1 MGNESET
8 CNGTWR
14 WRQASSYNYKLYKD
28 SAKLAKRSQKLLCSP
43 AVDLRHYEGAARSAA
58 AAERGG
64 WVGTASDFL
73 RAATSLAGA
82 DLEALFTTC
91 RVRLE
96 ISLTLSIMMSDT
108 NRTETSMATVKRR
121 GRRTARQSQ
130 RSAGPKPLDPIL
142 SARLNFAL
150 SILAENGKL
159 KGVRSERVSA
169 RVDPGLIQAARV
181 KTGFENDS
189 DLVNAALAVLAMP
202 DDFGPWFVSQ
212 AGRLP
217 KDFELEL

>member
-1 MGNESET
+1 
-8 CNGTWR
+8 
-14 WRQASSYNYKLYKD
+14 
-28 SAKLAKRSQKLLCSP
+28 
-43 AVDLRHYEGAARSAA
+43 
-58 AAERGG
+58 
-64 WVGTASDFL
+64 
-73 RAATSLAGA
+73 
-82 DLEALFTTC
+82 
-91 RVRLE
+91 
-96 ISLTLSIMMSDT
+96 
-108 NRTETSMATVKRR
+108 MATLKRR

-130 RSAGPKPLDPIL
+130 RSTGPKPLDPIL